1 MADKALGATKPEDN
15 NTMNPVLYA
24 DYILITAR
32 DCHTAAAEAGWW
44 TSPTDGSSL
53 IGKRDFIAMCGLI
66 VTEITEAADG
76 FYENSYDDKLPHRL
90 QLEVELADAFIR
102 MGDTSFGNNVD
113 LAAGIAYISKE
124 ANGWQPFSDEMTTPE
139 MLLKIIGYISYAVEG
154 HRKRDDFTRNIN
166 MARAMLAVMVMCEVL
181 KLDLKGAVGE
191 KMAFNKVRPDHKLEN
206 RMKEGGKKE

>member
-1 MADKALGATKPEDN
+1 
-15 NTMNPVLYA
+15 MNPVLYA

-32 DCHTAAAEAGWW
+32 DCHTAAVEAGWW
-44 TSPTDGSSL
+44 TSPTDGTSL

-76 FYENSYDDKLPHRL
+76 FYENSYDDKLPHRR

-102 MGDTSFGNNVD
+102 MGDTSYGNNVD

-124 ANGWQPFSDEMTTPE
+124 ANGWEPFPTFMRTPE
-139 MLLKIIGYISYAVEG
+139 MLLKTIGYVSYAVEG
-154 HRKRDDFTRNIN
+154 QRKRDDFTRNIN
-166 MARAMLAVMVMCEVL
+166 MARAMLAVMVLCERL
-181 KLDLKGAVGE
+181 KLDLRGAVAE
-191 KMAFNKVRPDHKLEN
+191 KMAYNKVRPDHKLEN